1 MDLLS
6 RGVTGFVSFLRGD
19 YCMIIVFLVLFAT
32 TVQAERG
39 SPENRGDSVIVEPA
53 AVDSQSEVRKNGM
66 KEEGGKIIKDVWGS
80 LLKGLGIIV
89 VLLAFRAI
97 RGALRRDVSTK
108 EGIGVFVTASSAE
121 EAGKIERVV
130 SKEGLAS
137 SGNLFPQIRSIY
149 RWNDKIEDRPEALS
163 ILNTTQVHLQALIGR
178 IEEIHSYDV
187 PAIVALASPYSPENK
202 PFMDSVMVFIT
213 CGSDDE
219 ALRIGRTAV
228 EERLA
233 ASVNIV
239 GRIRSIYRW
248 QRSVQD
254 QPEVLM
260 IAKTTQSRMQL
271 LIDRVTELHTHDVPE
286 IFVLPIFQGSK
297 PYLDWVREST
307 HSEGWWK
314 RIWRSTPKSTNKTPR
329 AVTSQKMSLRHGG

>member
-1 MDLLS
+1 
-6 RGVTGFVSFLRGD
+6 
-19 YCMIIVFLVLFAT
+19 MIIVFLVLFGI
-32 TVQAERG
+32 TVNGETG
-39 SPENRGDSVIVEPA
+39 SPEKRGDSVIVEPA
-53 AVDSQSEVRKNGM
+53 AIDSQSEVRKNGV
-66 KEEGGKIIKDVWGS
+66 KEEGGKIIKDVWGN

-89 VLLAFRAI
+89 VLLAIRAI
-97 RGALRRDVSTK
+97 RGAVRRDVSTK

-130 SKEGLAS
+130 SGEGLAS

-149 RWNDKIEDRPEALS
+149 RWNDKIEDRPESLS
-163 ILNTTQVHLQALIGR
+163 ILYTTQVHLESLIGR

-187 PAIVALASPYSPENK
+187 PAIIALASPYSPENK

-228 EERLA
+228 GERLA

-260 IAKTTQSRMQL
+260 IAKTTQGRMEQL
-271 LIDRVTELHTHDVPE
+271 TERVIELHTHDVPE

-314 RIWRSTPKSTNKTPR
+314 RIWRTAPKATNKVPG
-329 AVTSQKMSLRHGG
+329 AVTSQKMSIMHRG